1 MAVNAVNGAVQ
12 GAAGSGQI
20 QPNSAAELKNEFMTL
35 MLAQVENQDPTDP
48 LDANEYVAQLA
59 QFSQV
64 ESLEYIRENQAA
76 QMTMME
82 NAAIVQS
89 ASLLGKQ
96 AMVPA
101 DEFSLGQTPVHGKL
115 YLENSAESV
124 QVQLVNDK
132 GEVAATLD
140 LGSQGQGDV
149 PFAVDPQTL
158 GLPAGD
164 YRLKVTATAGD
175 AQLPVNT
182 FVRAPIEKI
191 HFASASGMMMAE
203 MGNGLGTV
211 SVLNISEVS
220 ASAGAEQQES

>member
-1 MAVNAVNGAVQ
+1 MAVNAINSATQ
-12 GAAGSGQI
+12 SGGDSSQI
-20 QPNSAAELKNEFMTL
+20 QPNSAADLKNEFMTL
-35 MLAQVENQDPTDP
+35 MIAQIENQDPTDP

-64 ESLEYIRENQAA
+64 ESLEYIRQNQSA

-101 DEFSLGQTPVHGKL
+101 DGFTLSGEAVGGKL

-124 QVQLVNDK
+124 QVQLIDDK

-140 LGSQGQGDV
+140 LGSQGKGDV
-149 PFAVDPQTL
+149 PFAVDPQKL
-158 GLPAGD
+158 GLVDGE

-175 AQLPVNT
+175 SELPVNT

-203 MGNGLGTV
+203 MGNGLGTI

-220 ASAGAEQQES
+220 ATDSAVQ